1 MDTVFI
7 HGLRANAQIG
17 IYRRERTT
25 TQPIEIDLDIALP
38 NRRVFSTGKVTDTI
52 DYAVVAERIT
62 KILAQ
67 TRFGLVEE
75 MAEAIAS
82 MLLKD
87 FASPHV
93 RITIAKLGILRNAS
107 KVGITIERSAADD
120 SPNTSRNWQSQESPS
135 GSNPFADSD
144 TSP

>member
-1 MDTVFI
+1 VDSVFI
-7 HGLRANAQIG
+7 HGLRAEAQIG

-25 TQPIEIDLDIALP
+25 TQPIEISLDMALP
-38 NRRVFSTGKVTDTI
+38 SQRVFSTGKVRDTI
-52 DYAVVAERIT
+52 DYAVVTERIT
-62 KILAQ
+62 TILAER
-67 TRFGLVEE
+67 RFGLVEE
-75 MAEAIAS
+75 MAECIAAI
-82 MLLKD
+82 LIKE

-107 KVGITIERSAADD
+107 KVGITIERSIREGAA
-120 SPNTSRNWQSQESPS
+120 PASRAWQSSESPS

>member
-7 HGLRANAQIG
+7 HGLRAEAQIG

-25 TQPIEIDLDIALP
+25 TQPVEIDLDIALP
-38 NRRVFSTGKVTDTI
+38 NKRVFSSGKVSDTI
-52 DYAVVAERIT
+52 DYAVVVDRVI
-62 KILAQ
+62 KMLSQ

-75 MAEAIAS
+75 MAESIAS
-82 MLLKD
+82 MLITD
-87 FASPHV
+87 FASPRV
-93 RITIAKLGILRNAS
+93 RITVAKLAVLRSAA
-107 KVGITIERSAADD
+107 KVGITIERSAVDG
-120 SPNTSRNWQSQESPS
+120 SVPPSRHWQSKESPS

>member
-7 HGLRANAQIG
+7 HGLRAEAQIG

-25 TQPIEIDLDIALP
+25 TQPVEISLDIALP
-38 NRRVFSTGKVTDTI
+38 SQRVFSTGKVRDSI

-62 KILAQ
+62 NIVAER
-67 TRFGLVEE
+67 RFGLVEE
-75 MAEAIAS
+75 MAEFIATT
-82 MLLKD
+82 LLNE
-87 FASPHV
+87 FASPRV
-93 RITIAKLGILRNAS
+93 RVTIAKLGILRNAS
-107 KVGITIERSAADD
+107 KVGITIERVNAEGPVPA
-120 SPNTSRNWQSQESPS
+120 SRNWQSDESPS

>member
-7 HGLRANAQIG
+7 HGLRVDAQIG

-25 TQPIEIDLDIALP
+25 TQPVEIDLDIAMP
-38 NRRVFSTGKVTDTI
+38 NSKVFTSGKVGDTI
-52 DYAVVAERIT
+52 DYAVVVDRVVKELAE
-62 KILAQ
+62 A
-67 TRFGLVEE
+67 RFGLVEE

-87 FASPHV
+87 FKSPRV
-93 RITIAKLGILRNAS
+93 RIRIAKLGILRNAAR
-107 KVGITIERSAADD
+107 VGISIERTATTGDAAR
-120 SPNTSRNWQSQESPS
+120 TGQWQSKEWPS